1 MSKQKPEKKSGS
13 FGSSLF
19 GRLFGRKRELSIFEE
34 EQIQSPFRTIVRNFI
49 PIRLQ
54 CSVRLYF
61 L

>member
-34 EQIQSPFRTIVRNFI
+34 EQIQSPVPHDCAQFPF
-49 PIRLQ
+49 Q
-54 CSVRLYF
+54 
-61 L
+61 